1 VRDITG
7 HAGFGEEA
15 LLGFGVL
22 APGLGKDLEGDG
34 AADHRVARAIDVR
47 HTSAEEFFEF
57 VFADFGWKLHS
68 GILSRLEA
76 PEHNNTPS
84 GLWFIHSDFNWKP
97 L

>member
-1 VRDITG
+1 
-7 HAGFGEEA
+7 
-15 LLGFGVL
+15 
-22 APGLGKDLEGDG
+22 
-34 AADHRVARAIDVR
+34 VR